1 MRRGVL
7 AILRAE
13 LRTIHRSAALR
24 VYAVVAIGGVCASL
38 LVTSYWHGA
47 MSAFHPITV
56 YMAPANALRWYGA
69 PVQFLAL
76 AAVVVFAAA
85 ASGRGRVL
93 EVLHSRPVSSA
104 ALQTGRLLAPVF
116 ACWWPIAAAFLVAQC
131 AGAVGDALSSPWGGT
146 LPTAAL
152 LAYLLVDVP
161 ISLALFGAAT
171 LLLAAVMPSRAAA
184 GACGLALVAL
194 YAWALFAVPAYLL
207 PAVSL
212 TGNFGALPS
221 DLVAQATAETFLHR
235 MAVALA
241 AAGLVALGVGV
252 NPRPANRRRKALAVG
267 AICCAVGVAAPGGI
281 GLVAADGLAVRQA
294 WRSAHMQ
301 ALEQPAADA
310 AIERVEGRVR
320 ITPGRGI
327 EIDVTMALRVAPGG
341 GGPLRFSFNPGM
353 TVRDIRLD
361 DKAAAYTHE
370 SGLLTIDHA
379 ASDASSVSMRLSAAG
394 TPDSNF
400 AYLDSPLEW
409 RALPGNHPLL
419 WLGRD
424 AVIDENGLVALMPA
438 ARWLPALGVNLGAR
452 QPATFRLD
460 LTVEAPHGWLVAGPG
475 RRQANGEH
483 FRFAPSAPV
492 ADFGLVAGRY
502 ERHVMTVAGIDVELL
517 AAAGHFDRVAGLA
530 AAELLAARLRELFD
544 RLTTLGLDYP
554 YQGLTVVEVPMRLRT
569 YGDGWRMSGLALPGV
584 LLLRE
589 AHLTTPVLQPAPPDT
604 PPEYR
609 LFGLQAYF
617 APPVDL
623 DGGHPY
629 VALARQTFGLQT
641 GAEGRGALALGFVLN
656 DLAARLLVPNYRGDR
671 FSALQFANVAGER
684 REIVYRSV
692 GALWGDTAFVGRLR
706 DLVAAW
712 ATLPLSNRWAQPSIA
727 EDEIAWD
734 AARVALVALDTCAA
748 AHMRQRADRG
758 GGHVPSTEAASDDGL
773 CGPVG
778 DAGRIPAALRLKG
791 GAAVRELLRVFG
803 DERAAALLATLRR
816 GHAGGTF
823 RAAEIAGA
831 DFGGEAGD
839 LLDYWI
845 ETSGLPGFIASPA
858 TVARLPDDDAGAPRY
873 QTRVHVF
880 NAEPVAGTLHL
891 SVGGPPP
898 PDRAD
903 GPVFGDVTGTF
914 VYDDS
919 PVVRVA
925 GNTAVELGLVTRFS
939 PDRVRVVPSFS
950 RNRED
955 VGVTLPPWPTDIVR
969 AAPFV
974 GDRPS
979 DWRPPP
985 VAGIVVDDLDA
996 GFAIAP
1002 MADAPHGALTPA
1014 RWLPRYSVLDAP
1026 RWSRKEWGAAWGKYR
1041 RTVARTLAG
1050 EGRNAAVFAAHL
1062 PAQGRWRL
1070 DYRWPK
1076 SRKVAIQK
1084 GHPAARIF
1092 ASMQQIYYDEQ
1103 GPYDIR
1109 VITASGT
1116 TAVEFNGAQAN
1127 AGWNTLGDFDLP
1139 AGEVRVVVS
1148 DETAGESVIAD
1159 AIRWLRVDAEGAGRA
1174 AAVSAPTS
1182 PGASSSSANNSEQ
1195 PAPRHSDRP
1204 D

>member
-1 MRRGVL
+1 MNTVVAHAVL

-47 MSAFHPITV
+47 MSAFNPITV

-69 PVQFLAL
+69 PIQFVAL

-85 ASGRGRVL
+85 ASGRGRVR

-116 ACWWPIAAAFLVAQC
+116 ACWWPLAAAFLLAQC
-131 AGAVGDALSSPWGGT
+131 AGAVGGALSSPWGGT

-152 LAYLLVDVP
+152 LAFLLVDVP
-161 ISLALFGAAT
+161 ISLALLGAAT
-171 LLLAAVMPSRAAA
+171 LLLAAAMPSRAAA

-212 TGNFGALPS
+212 TSSFSTLPS
-221 DLVAQATAETFLHR
+221 DLVAQVTAEMSLHR
-235 MAVALA
+235 VAVALV
-241 AAGLVALGVGV
+241 AAGLVALGVSV
-252 NPRPANRRRKALAVG
+252 NPRPANGRRKALAVG
-267 AICCAVGVAAPGGI
+267 AILCAVGVAAPVGI
-281 GLVAADGLAVRQA
+281 GLVAAEGLALRQA

-301 ALEQPAADA
+301 ALEQPAAKA
-310 AIERVEGRVR
+310 TIERVQGRVR
-320 ITPGRGI
+320 IAPGRGI
-327 EIDVTMALRVAPGG
+327 ELDVTLELRVAPDS

-353 TVRDIRLD
+353 TVRDLRLD
-361 DKAAAYTHE
+361 DKPAAYTHE
-370 SGLLTIDHA
+370 SGLLTVDHA

-394 TPDSNF
+394 APDSNF
-400 AYLDSPLEW
+400 AYLDNPLEW

-424 AVIDENGLVALMPA
+424 AVIDEHGLVALMPA
-438 ARWLPALGVNLGAR
+438 ARWLPALGVNVGER
-452 QPATFRLD
+452 QPTMFRLD
-460 LTVEAPHGWLVAGPG
+460 LTVETPRGWLVAGPG

-483 FRFAPSAPV
+483 YRFAPSAPV
-492 ADFGLVAGRY
+492 ADFGLVAGAY
-502 ERHVMTVAGIDVELL
+502 ARHAMTVAGIDVELL
-517 AAAGHFDRVAGLA
+517 AAPGHFDRVAGLA
-530 AAELLAARLRELFD
+530 SADLLAARFRELFD
-544 RLTTLGLDYP
+544 RTATLGLDYP
-554 YQGLTVVEVPMRLRT
+554 YQSLTVVEVPMRLRT
-569 YGDGWRMSGLALPGV
+569 YGDGWRMTGLALPGV

-589 AHLTTPVLQPAPPDT
+589 AHLTTPVLQPASPDT

-609 LFGLQAYF
+609 LFGLEAYF
-617 APPVDL
+617 ASPVDL

-641 GAEGRGALALGFVLN
+641 GAEGPGALALGFVLN
-656 DLAARLLVPNYRGDR
+656 DLAAQLLVPNRARER
-671 FSALQFANVAGER
+671 FSALQFASVAGER

-692 GALWGDTAFVGRLR
+692 GALWGDAAFVGRLG

-734 AARVALVALDTCAA
+734 AARVALVALDACAA
-748 AHMRQRADRG
+748 AHMRQRAHQG
-758 GGHVPSTEAASDDGL
+758 GGDAPGAETAAPTPAANSGP
-773 CGPVG
+773 CEPVG
-778 DAGRIPAALRLKG
+778 DPGRIPAALRLKG
-791 GAAVRELLRVFG
+791 GAAVAELLRVFG
-803 DERAAALLATLRR
+803 EERAAALLATLRR
-816 GHAGGTF
+816 GHAGGAF
-823 RAAEIAGA
+823 RASDVA
-831 DFGGEAGD
+831 DADAGGEAGD
-839 LLDYWI
+839 LLDYWLK
-845 ETSGLPGFIASPA
+845 TSGLPGFIASPA
-858 TVARLPDDDAGAPRY
+858 AVARLPDDEGGAPRY

-880 NAEPVAGTLHL
+880 NAEPVDGTLQL

-903 GPVFGDVTGTF
+903 GPTFGDVTGTF

-919 PVVRVA
+919 QVVRVA
-925 GNTAVELGLVTRFS
+925 GNTAVELGFVTRFS
-939 PDRVRVVPSFS
+939 PERVRVVPSFS

-955 VGVTLPPWPTDIVR
+955 VGVAIPPWSTDIVR

-996 GFAIAP
+996 GFAVAP
-1002 MADAPHGALTPA
+1002 MADAPHATLAPA

-1026 RWSRKEWGAAWGKYR
+1026 RWSRKEWGTVWGKYR

-1050 EGRNAAVFAAHL
+1050 DGRNAAVFAAHL
-1062 PAQGRWRL
+1062 PAGGRWRL
-1070 DYRWPK
+1070 DYHWPK
-1076 SRKVAIQK
+1076 WRKVTIQK
-1084 GHPAARIF
+1084 GQPAARIF

-1103 GPYDIR
+1103 GAYDMR
-1109 VITASGT
+1109 VITAAGT

-1148 DETAGESVIAD
+1148 DETTGESVIAD
-1159 AIRWLRVDAEGAGRA
+1159 AIRWLRVDTPDVGATA
-1174 AAVSAPTS
+1174 ANGS
-1182 PGASSSSANNSEQ
+1182 G
-1195 PAPRHSDRP
+1195 
-1204 D
+1204 